1 MFLATSFMICNG
13 YGLKGQ
19 NRCKTKSRSF
29 VSGVFVMATFLL
41 GAALYYEATAAT
53 SPVSY
58 AAGGVFSPYASLQNF
73 PYVTLT
79 SPNAQLG
86 GAFGY
91 SVATS
96 GSIVVVGAIFSEEH
110 AYIFDAKNGG
120 LINTL
125 TSPTAEPFG
134 GFGVSVATNGN
145 IVVVGANLQ
154 TANGQ
159 MRAGHAYTF
168 NATTGSLIS
177 MLTSPNAQL
186 EGDFG
191 YSVAASG
198 DLVVVGAPF
207 ETVNGQ
213 GAGHAYVFN
222 ATTGTLIITL
232 TSPNNQLGAQSSFGF
247 SVATSGN
254 IVVGGAQVETA
265 NGLPAAGHAYVFNA
279 TNGALISTLTSP
291 NAQSLGV
298 FGVSVAANGNI
309 VLVGAP
315 YESANGL
322 RAAGHAYAF
331 NAETGS
337 LISIL
342 TSPDAESYG
351 VFGLSVGIRGN
362 IVVVGAPFETADGQG
377 GAGHTYT
384 FNAVTGILISTL
396 TSPNVQVGS
405 GFGMSVAA
413 SGNTLVIGAP
423 FEAVTAF
430 EQSAGHAGHAYASRL
445 APATGSP
452 DCSKRCED

>member
-1 MFLATSFMICNG
+1 
-13 YGLKGQ
+13 
-19 NRCKTKSRSF
+19 
-29 VSGVFVMATFLL
+29 MATFLL

-186 EGDFG
+186 E
-191 YSVAASG
+191 
-198 DLVVVGAPF
+198 
-207 ETVNGQ
+207 
-213 GAGHAYVFN
+213 
-222 ATTGTLIITL
+222 
-232 TSPNNQLGAQSSFGF
+232 
-247 SVATSGN
+247 
-254 IVVGGAQVETA
+254 
-265 NGLPAAGHAYVFNA
+265 
-279 TNGALISTLTSP
+279 
-291 NAQSLGV
+291 
-298 FGVSVAANGNI
+298 
-309 VLVGAP
+309 
-315 YESANGL
+315 
-322 RAAGHAYAF
+322 
-331 NAETGS
+331 
-337 LISIL
+337 
-342 TSPDAESYG
+342 
-351 VFGLSVGIRGN
+351 
-362 IVVVGAPFETADGQG
+362 
-377 GAGHTYT
+377 
-384 FNAVTGILISTL
+384 
-396 TSPNVQVGS
+396 
-405 GFGMSVAA
+405 
-413 SGNTLVIGAP
+413 NTLVIGAP

>member
-191 YSVAASG
+191 YSVGASG
-198 DLVVVGAPF
+198 DL
-207 ETVNGQ
+207 
-213 GAGHAYVFN
+213 
-222 ATTGTLIITL
+222 
-232 TSPNNQLGAQSSFGF
+232 
-247 SVATSGN
+247 
-254 IVVGGAQVETA
+254 
-265 NGLPAAGHAYVFNA
+265 
-279 TNGALISTLTSP
+279 
-291 NAQSLGV
+291 
-298 FGVSVAANGNI
+298 
-309 VLVGAP
+309 
-315 YESANGL
+315 
-322 RAAGHAYAF
+322 
-331 NAETGS
+331 
-337 LISIL
+337 
-342 TSPDAESYG
+342 
-351 VFGLSVGIRGN
+351 
-362 IVVVGAPFETADGQG
+362 VVVGAPFETADGQG